1 MPVAT
6 FRQFVVFSPL
16 ADRRVLIAVDL
27 CSEEPWIVIGNLP
40 GHSGMEYLRKLRE
53 EGGKVRID

>member
-27 CSEEPWIVIGNLP
+27 CSEEPRIVVGNLS
-40 GHSGMEYLRKLRE
+40 GHSGMEYLRKLQE